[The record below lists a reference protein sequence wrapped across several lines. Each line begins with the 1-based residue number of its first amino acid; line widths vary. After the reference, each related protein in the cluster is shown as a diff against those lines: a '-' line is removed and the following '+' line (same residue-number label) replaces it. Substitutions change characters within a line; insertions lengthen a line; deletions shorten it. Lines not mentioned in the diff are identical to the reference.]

1 MFSKFYVLNGDQQP
15 QTTMVDLRA
24 QPHNFQSHDPQMTS
38 KIESLTNQ
46 LIANYHTNPQI
57 LPFQR
62 AFQRLEE
69 KQETSSNKKLRNHS
83 NYQGI

>member
-1 MFSKFYVLNGDQQP
+1 
-15 QTTMVDLRA
+15 MVNLRA

-62 AFQRLEE
+62 AFQRVEE